1 MQNKPIMKIFKK
13 ILTVSLSLL
22 SIQLAA
28 QDTINGTVTDE
39 NGSPLP
45 GATILVVGT
54 DEGVTSG
61 FDGNFSIE
69 ALEGSTLS
77 IQFVVYSSQEIPVA
91 TDNDY
96 TISLQPD
103 SLQEVV
109 VTALGISER
118 KNHLDMLLA
127 KYPVEM

>member
-54 DEGVTSG
+54 DEGLLRVLTETSLLRPKKDLP
-61 FDGNFSIE
+61 F
-69 ALEGSTLS
+69 
-77 IQFVVYSSQEIPVA
+77 QF
-91 TDNDY
+91 N
-96 TISLQPD
+96 L
-103 SLQEVV
+103 
-109 VTALGISER
+109 
-118 KNHLDMLLA
+118 
-127 KYPVEM
+127 

>member
-77 IQFVVYSSQEIPVA
+77 IQFVGYSSQEIPVA

-96 TISLQPD
+96 TISLQAD

-109 VTALGISER
+109 VTALGISRE
-118 KNHLDMLLA
+118 KITWICC
-127 KYPVEM
+127 